1 MTYAGGRL
9 AGTCVSGAGEGIVS
23 GKLQPWKVRG
33 SKHVLRDR
41 WISVRADDCVTA
53 GGAEI
58 SPFYVLEYPDWVNV
72 VALDAEDHL
81 LLVRQYRH
89 GLRRIEWGLPAGG
102 MEPGEPALDAAA
114 RELLEETGYGNAR
127 QLTLVSSLS
136 ANAASQTNF
145 CHTVLAEDVS
155 AVCAPH
161 EDPYEVIEV
170 ARVPYREA
178 LDLAL
183 SGAMPCATVASL
195 LLGLRAAGKISL

>member
-1 MTYAGGRL
+1 M
-9 AGTCVSGAGEGIVS
+9 S

-53 GGAEI
+53 GGTEI
-58 SPFYVLEYPDWVNV
+58 SPFYVLEYPDWVHV
-72 VALDAEDHL
+72 VALDAQDHL

-89 GLRRIEWGLPAGG
+89 GLGRITVGLPAGG
-102 MEPGEPALDAAA
+102 IEPGEAMLDAAA
-114 RELLEETGYGNAR
+114 RELLEETGYGNAQR
-127 QLTLVSSLS
+127 LTLVSSLS
-136 ANAASQTNF
+136 ANSASQTNF
-145 CHTVLAEDVS
+145 CHTVLAENVS

-170 ARVPYREA
+170 VRVPYREA

-195 LLGLRAAGKISL
+195 LLGLRVAGKISL